1 LTRIRNVRN
10 TTKFKRS
17 IKAISPVIAT
27 LLMIAIA
34 VVASLV
40 VYAWVTGYMGT
51 TTSNAGK
58 AIQIQSFASDPNS
71 GNLVVYVQN
80 VGQGDVQLNRDQS
93 VYVNSNLIPLSS
105 TLPATIPIPVGQTVP
120 LLTTFQYTAGTKVTI
135 KVTTT
140 DGTFMTLTG
149 TGANNANQAAVN
161 LNSQSGPVNT
171 AVTVT
176 GSGFTAGATVT
187 IKFDTTTVTTATA
200 TAAGALPTGV
210 TFNIPATATTG
221 IHTVTATDGTHSPTT
236 TFTVSTSGTVATKL
250 AFSSGGAQSLTV
262 NVVSGAIVVERQ
274 DASNNPVATGTSQI
288 TVALT
293 SSGAGTFYSDAAGA
307 NAITQIVIAAGASD
321 SAGFYYKATA
331 VGTGTH
337 TLTGA
342 SAGLTSATSAF
353 TISAANPVA
362 TKLAFS
368 SGGAQSLTVNVVSGA
383 IVVERQDASNNPVAT
398 GTSQITV
405 ALTSSGAGT
414 FYSDAAGANA
424 ITQIVIAAGASDSAG
439 FYYKATAVGTGT
451 HTLTGASAGLT
462 SATSAFTISAANPV
476 ATKLAFSSGG
486 AQSLT
491 VNVVSGAIV
500 VERQDAS
507 NNPVATGTSQI
518 TVALT
523 SSGAGTFYSDAAGA
537 NAITQIVI
545 AAGASDSAGFYY
557 KATAVGTG
565 THTLTGASA
574 GLTSAT
580 SAFTIS
586 AAAAP
591 TLDVSSTGTYATGNT
606 YTISLTPAN
615 ANDILYVS
623 VTTANYGT
631 ATISGGGLTWN
642 SRATAAI
649 SSSRTLQTFWASKT
663 TSGQIT
669 ITINCGGQ
677 TSSAVAFAVSGV
689 GNVASPFD
697 TTNAVTNT
705 GSSGTA
711 SAAITTTHA
720 NDFII
725 GAVGVRN
732 NPTLTI
738 GSGFTS
744 VGSVVSSDPGV
755 GAEYQRVTTTQS
767 NLSVG
772 YTFAS
777 NNWAIVVDAIKGP

>member
-1 LTRIRNVRN
+1 MTRIRNVRN

-236 TFTVSTSGTVATKL
+236 TFTVSTSGTV
-250 AFSSGGAQSLTV
+250 V
-262 NVVSGAIVVERQ
+262 
-274 DASNNPVATGTSQI
+274 
-288 TVALT
+288 
-293 SSGAGTFYSDAAGA
+293 
-307 NAITQIVIAAGASD
+307 
-321 SAGFYYKATA
+321 
-331 VGTGTH
+331 
-337 TLTGA
+337 
-342 SAGLTSATSAF
+342 
-353 TISAANPVA
+353 
-362 TKLAFS
+362 
-368 SGGAQSLTVNVVSGA
+368 
-383 IVVERQDASNNPVAT
+383 
-398 GTSQITV
+398 
-405 ALTSSGAGT
+405 
-414 FYSDAAGANA
+414 
-424 ITQIVIAAGASDSAG
+424 
-439 FYYKATAVGTGT
+439 
-451 HTLTGASAGLT
+451 
-462 SATSAFTISAANPV
+462 
-476 ATKLAFSSGG
+476 TKLAFSSGG